1 MKDWFDTGLPVWD
14 NPLLQQG
21 ETRIMPSRRDRRR
34 IGLLLPSSN
43 TTQEPEFNR
52 VIPDGVTVHVGRLP
66 LRTVEPASTSRIV
79 KDIETESRKLA
90 DADVDAIVLA
100 ATAPSSRNGLGY
112 DQELIK
118 RIETA
123 SGKKATTASTALIQA
138 LTTLAVKRL
147 VIGAAWSE
155 ATAVI
160 SAAFIKASGFTVLAH
175 SAMGHVSNLEIGMLA
190 EQTAFDMGIAID
202 RPDAQAVMLA
212 GGNWPTLGIVERL
225 ESVIAKPV
233 LTTNQVSLWAVLRL
247 AGYHAPVFGWGRL
260 LREHMA

>member
-1 MKDWFDTGLPVWD
+1 
-14 NPLLQQG
+14 
-21 ETRIMPSRRDRRR
+21 MPSRQEQRR

-43 TTQEPEFNR
+43 TTQEPEFTR
-52 VIPDGVTVHVGRLP
+52 ILPDGVSLHSARLP
-66 LRTVEPASTSRIV
+66 LRTVDPSSTAAIV
-79 KDIETESRKLA
+79 EDIETESQKLA

-118 RIETA
+118 RIEAA

-138 LTTLAVKRL
+138 LTVLNATRL
-147 VIGAAWSE
+147 VIAAPWSD
-155 ATAVI
+155 ATNATSV
-160 SAAFIKASGFTVLAH
+160 AFIEASGFTVLAH
-175 SAMGHVSNLEIGMLA
+175 SAMGHVSNLEIGLLD
-190 EQTAFDMGIAID
+190 EQTAYDMGVAVD

-212 GGNWPTLGIVERL
+212 CGNWLTTGIVDRL
-225 ESVIAKPV
+225 EAAVGKPV

-247 AGYHAPVFGWGRL
+247 ADYHAPVFGWGSL